1 MRLFAFGSNGSG
13 QLALGH
19 KEDVSSPTQCLFSS
33 PTIPDDEI
41 IHMAAGGNHTLLLT
55 KRGCVY
61 AAGCNSDG
69 RCGPTPSTAYDEST
83 GSVDKDDLLRFRRVL
98 LTDETGLP
106 VEFFKCVSA
115 TWEGSVLVALNK
127 ENEDRIF
134 VLGSSPKGELG
145 LGSGVS
151 SAMNGMSLSLSLPPG
166 TSITALASGMGHSVA
181 VTSNGDV
188 LGWGGARK
196 GQLGDSLKGQKILWT
211 PAKVEGI
218 PFRATAAVCGREFT
232 VIVGQREAGEFM
244 VLGDRGN
251 RWGILNVPS
260 LGGMGYSDIG
270 ASWHGIYVHI
280 APEAGNSKAPV
291 IAWGRD
297 DRGQLPPPRLPEPV
311 QVAVG
316 SEHVLAL
323 LEGGEVAT
331 FGWGEHGNCGPDTD
345 EKGNVAGTFNLVSLP
360 DSVRAVGAKVVGVGA
375 GCATSWL
382 NVK

>member
-1 MRLFAFGSNGSG
+1 MVSLFAFGSNGSG

-19 KEDVSSPTQCLFSS
+19 KEDVSTPTQCLFSS
-33 PTIPDDEI
+33 PVIPDDEI
-41 IHMAAGGNHTLLLT
+41 IHIAAGGNHTLLIT
-55 KRGCVY
+55 RRGCVY
-61 AAGCNSDG
+61 AAGYNTDG
-69 RCGPTPSTAYDEST
+69 RCGPTPSTSIYQST
-83 GSVDKDDLLRFRRVL
+83 DSVDEDNLVRFRRVI
-98 LTDETGLP
+98 LTDETGSP

-115 TWEGSVLVALNK
+115 TWEGSILIAVDK
-127 ENEDRIF
+127 TNEDKIF

-151 SAMNGMSLSLSLPPG
+151 SAVDGMSLSLPPG
-166 TSITALASGMGHSVA
+166 SGITALASGMGHSVA

-188 LGWGGARK
+188 FGWGAARK
-196 GQLGDSLKGQKILWT
+196 GQLGDSLKGQKIVWT

-232 VIVGQREAGEFM
+232 VILGQREAGEFM

-251 RWGILNVPS
+251 RWGISDLPS
-260 LGGMGYSDIG
+260 LGGMGYSNIG

-280 APEAGNSKAPV
+280 APEPGTSKAPV
-291 IAWGRD
+291 IAWGRN
-297 DRGQLPPPRLPEPV
+297 DRGQLPPPGLPEPV

-345 EKGNVAGTFNLVSLP
+345 EKGNVAGTFSMISLP
-360 DSVRAVGAKVVGVGA
+360 DSVRAYGAKVVGVGA

-382 NVK
+382 IVR